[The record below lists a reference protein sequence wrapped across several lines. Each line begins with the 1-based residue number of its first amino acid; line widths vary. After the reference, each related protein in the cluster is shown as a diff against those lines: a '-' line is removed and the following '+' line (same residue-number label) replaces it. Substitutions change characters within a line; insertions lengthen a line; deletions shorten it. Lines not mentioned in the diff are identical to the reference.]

1 MCGFVVALG
10 NKSVSNEVILRMTDV
25 IHHRGPDKTG
35 FIRFDHKEGDIKI
48 EDNLEQPYLVETDFE
63 ISIIPQS
70 EVSLT
75 VSVDNEGNKAYRGGT
90 LEVSGSLEVA
100 VGGTLDNENGIYDDS
115 DYVIG
120 HSYSLEDGYSGT
132 WERDP
137 GKPYGD
143 VNGGAF
149 GRFEVNV
156 KLKYIGSNKK
166 DNVLGGLKR
175 DVLKTKGGKDY
186 IFAGEGNDKIYS
198 GSGKDKVLG
207 GLGNDLIIAGS
218 GNDVITG
225 GLGKDKITGGSGK
238 DIFKLSKGKG
248 YDFIQDFKNKQD
260 KIFIGSAKKLKLK
273 NIGKDVFIYKGK
285 DLLAKAKGAAGD
297 LSIKGK
303 YLV

>member
-1 MCGFVVALG
+1 MINPPLNGEFLNSG
-10 NKSVSNEVILRMTDV
+10 TWENKYTNGEAYYNFNDESSKYYDWDGQGVWADSNGYSGWWFSVSEDITYQGKDFIGSSAIVID
-25 IHHRGPDKTG
+25 
-35 FIRFDHKEGDIKI
+35 
-48 EDNLEQPYLVETDFE
+48 
-63 ISIIPQS
+63 
-70 EVSLT
+70 
-75 VSVDNEGNKAYRGGT
+75 A
-90 LEVSGSLEVA
+90 
-100 VGGTLDNENGIYDDS
+100 NENGIYDDN

-120 HSYSLEDGYSGT
+120 HSYALEDGNSGT

-137 GKPYGD
+137 GAPYGD

-149 GRFEVNV
+149 GLFEVDV
-156 KLKYIGSNKK
+156 KLKYIGSNEK
-166 DNVLGGLKR
+166 DKVLGGLKK
-175 DVLKTKGGKDY
+175 DVFKTKGGKDY
-186 IFAGEGNDKIYS
+186 IFAGKGNDKIYS

-225 GLGKDKITGGSGK
+225 GLGKDRIKGGAGK

-248 YDFIQDFKNKQD
+248 YDLIQDFKNKQD

-273 NIGKDVFIYKGK
+273 NKGKDVYIYKGK